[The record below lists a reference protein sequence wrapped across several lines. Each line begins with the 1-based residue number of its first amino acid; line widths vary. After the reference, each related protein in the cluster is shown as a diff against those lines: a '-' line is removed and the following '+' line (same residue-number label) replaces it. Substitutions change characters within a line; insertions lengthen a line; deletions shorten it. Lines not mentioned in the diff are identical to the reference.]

1 MDIEAK
7 ASQARRAEENELL
20 VAVARGDV
28 DALKKLYR
36 IFERPLY
43 SLGHRWL
50 HDQGLAE
57 ELVQEVTVRIW
68 RRAHNFDPSRGAAGA
83 WIFGVARNVAADLA
97 RAQSRH
103 PLPAERL
110 PEGIEPWDEDSVWQ
124 SWQVAR
130 ALRALPVEQ
139 QKVLQLAYV
148 VQMTQS
154 EIARTL
160 DIPLGTVKTRIY
172 QGLRRLRTVLIEM
185 GIVEEQNDE

>member
-20 VAVARGDV
+20 LAVARGDV

-103 PLPAERL
+103 PLPVEHL
-110 PEGIEPWDEDSVWQ
+110 PDGVEPWDEDSVWQ

-130 ALRALPVEQ
+130 ALRALPIEQ

-148 VQMTQS
+148 AQMTQS

-160 DIPLGTVKTRIY
+160 AIPLGTVKTRIY
-172 QGLRRLRTVLIEM
+172 QGLRRLRLVLIEM
-185 GIVEEQNDE
+185 GIVEEQGDD